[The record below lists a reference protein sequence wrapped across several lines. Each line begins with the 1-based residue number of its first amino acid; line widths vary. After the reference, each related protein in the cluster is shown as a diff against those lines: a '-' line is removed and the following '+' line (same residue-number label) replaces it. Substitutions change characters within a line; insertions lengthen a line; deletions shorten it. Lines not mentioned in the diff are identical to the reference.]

1 MRLIII
7 REDNFVSIDNK
18 WHDEIDMSWLPTYDG
33 VQIHAVQWYG
43 DHGEIELENRDPNI
57 QITELG
63 VFNEAYK
70 LWKQKDDY
78 VKELLAKEEQERL
91 EEEKKLLDLEKERKE
106 FLSLFDEE
114 IQSLLESE
122 D

>member
-1 MRLIII
+1 MRLTII
-7 REDNFVSIDNK
+7 REDNFVSIDGR
-18 WHDEIDMSWLPTYDG
+18 WHDGIDMSWLPTYNG
-33 VQIHAVQWYG
+33 IQVHAVQWYG
-43 DHGEIELENRDPNI
+43 DHGEVELESRDPNI
-57 QITELG
+57 EITELG

-91 EEEKKLLDLEKERKE
+91 EEEKKLLELEKERSE

-122 D
+122 E